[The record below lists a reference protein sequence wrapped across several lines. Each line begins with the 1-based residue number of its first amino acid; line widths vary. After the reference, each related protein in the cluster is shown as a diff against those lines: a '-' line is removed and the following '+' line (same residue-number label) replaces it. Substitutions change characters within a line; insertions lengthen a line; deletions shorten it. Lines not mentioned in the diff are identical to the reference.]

1 MTKMINGYIESCK
14 LVKGRLSELNA
25 QLNELRKNGKEE
37 EITSLDLE
45 RRISLLYAEHRQMT
59 EIIGHLTAY
68 MRRVEQRVKT
78 KDIL

>member
-14 LVKGRLSELNA
+14 LVKERLSELNA
-25 QLNELRKNGKEE
+25 QLVELRKNGKEE
-37 EITSLDLE
+37 KITSLDLE
-45 RRISLLYAEHRQMT
+45 RRISLLYTEHRQMT

>member
-1 MTKMINGYIESCK
+1 MTNMINGYIESCK
-14 LVKGRLSELNA
+14 LVKERLSELNA
-25 QLNELRKNGKEE
+25 QLVELRKNGKEE
-37 EITSLDLE
+37 KITSLDLE
-45 RRISLLYAEHRQMT
+45 RRISLLYTEHRQMT